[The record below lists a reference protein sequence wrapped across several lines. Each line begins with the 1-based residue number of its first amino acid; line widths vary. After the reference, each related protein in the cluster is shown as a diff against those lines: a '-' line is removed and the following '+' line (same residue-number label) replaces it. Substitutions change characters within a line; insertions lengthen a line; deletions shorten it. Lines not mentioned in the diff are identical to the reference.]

1 MQHLAFGAS
10 WLRSSSRRRK
20 REPMTTR
27 TIEVPEELYTQLEQ
41 RAHAAAQSVDAVV
54 IRTLASSLPPAPEP
68 DLPQAVQDELAAMEH
83 LSDEALWAIARSTM
97 NSDSLAL
104 YDVLR
109 DRKEE
114 GSLTPEGQ
122 QWFAR
127 LTQDA
132 DALALRKAHAYALLK
147 SRGHQLPTLAE
158 LLIPIP

>member
-1 MQHLAFGAS
+1 
-10 WLRSSSRRRK
+10 
-20 REPMTTR
+20 MTTR

-122 QWFAR
+122 QWLAR
-127 LTQDA
+127 LTLDA

-158 LLIPIP
+158 LPIPTS

>member
-1 MQHLAFGAS
+1 
-10 WLRSSSRRRK
+10 
-20 REPMTTR
+20 MTTR
-27 TIEVPEELYTQLEQ
+27 TIEVPEALYTQLEQ
-41 RAHAAAQSVDAVV
+41 RAQAAAQSVDVVV
-54 IRTLASSLPPAPEP
+54 IRTLASSLQQAPEP

-83 LSDEALWAIARSTM
+83 LSDQALWAIARSTM

-104 YDVLR
+104 YDGLR

-122 QWFAR
+122 QWLAR

-132 DALALRKAHAYALLK
+132 DALALRKAHAYARLK

-158 LLIPIP
+158 LQIPTL

>member
-1 MQHLAFGAS
+1 MRRLAFGVS
-10 WLRSSSRRRK
+10 SLRSSSQRRK
-20 REPMTTR
+20 RERMTTR

-41 RAHAAAQSVDAVV
+41 RAHAAAQSVGAVV

-104 YDVLR
+104 YDLLR
-109 DRKEE
+109 ERKEE

-122 QWFAR
+122 QWLAR

-132 DALALRKAHAYALLK
+132 DALALRKAHAYTLLK

-158 LLIPIP
+158 LPIPTL

>member
-1 MQHLAFGAS
+1 M
-10 WLRSSSRRRK
+10 
-20 REPMTTR
+20 
-27 TIEVPEELYTQLEQ
+27 
-41 RAHAAAQSVDAVV
+41 DAVV

-83 LSDEALWAIARSTM
+83 LSDEALWAIARSTI

-122 QWFAR
+122 
-127 LTQDA
+127 
-132 DALALRKAHAYALLK
+132 
-147 SRGHQLPTLAE
+147 P
-158 LLIPIP
+158 